1 METYFLNYSPISGY
15 SVTTHQNGFINNTI
29 TDFMSDV
36 FIGVPSNIG
45 LDEAKQ
51 GLISVNLYE
60 RFPWKKREIIDE
72 IVVAIREAIDAH

>member
-15 SVTTHQNGFINNTI
+15 SVTTHRNGFINNTI